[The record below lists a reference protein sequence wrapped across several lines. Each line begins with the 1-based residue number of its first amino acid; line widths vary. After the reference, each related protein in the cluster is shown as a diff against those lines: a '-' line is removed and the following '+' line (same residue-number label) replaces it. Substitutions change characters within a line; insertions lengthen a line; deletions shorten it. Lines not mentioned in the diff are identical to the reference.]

1 YPTYPFSHSPMQVHV
16 LRAANLAIEL
26 SIEQTI
32 SSGSRNV
39 RLPNESDDTHLS
51 IATSSIEQLVSGL
64 EDYAL
69 SHGNTCDKC
78 DACCM
83 NRDRLKVGTGS
94 AKNSDRRRDK
104 GLLVEIAIMVAHT
117 ASDLSC
123 WMVNC
128 SSTQV
133 LHFQDFVPCPI
144 SQSSFNV
151 LMSMDWQSF
160 GFKLKGGFMDDEGN
174 AVLEWDNLTFA
185 RVDIAI
191 HTYHGIYPALVL
203 RILSFSIGCLGVDIQ
218 HGFFPIVFL
227 QLSLTCFS
235 YSTRMAEI

>member
-1 YPTYPFSHSPMQVHV
+1 MDSTCILFNSGMMNSSYCCSDILDIISKFILLLSDSHV
-16 LRAANLAIEL
+16 
-26 SIEQTI
+26 
-32 SSGSRNV
+32 
-39 RLPNESDDTHLS
+39 
-51 IATSSIEQLVSGL
+51 
-64 EDYAL
+64 
-69 SHGNTCDKC
+69 
-78 DACCM
+78 
-83 NRDRLKVGTGS
+83 RDRLKAGTGS

-133 LHFQDFVPCPI
+133 LHFQDFIPCPI

-191 HTYHGIYPALVL
+191 HTYHGIYPAIVL
-203 RILSFSIGCLGVDIQ
+203 CILSFSIDCLGVDIH
-218 HGFFPIVFL
+218 HGFFPSVFL
-227 QLSLTCFS
+227 
-235 YSTRMAEI
+235 

>member
-1 YPTYPFSHSPMQVHV
+1 MMNSSYCCFDILDIISKFILPLSDSHV
-16 LRAANLAIEL
+16 
-26 SIEQTI
+26 
-32 SSGSRNV
+32 
-39 RLPNESDDTHLS
+39 
-51 IATSSIEQLVSGL
+51 
-64 EDYAL
+64 
-69 SHGNTCDKC
+69 
-78 DACCM
+78 
-83 NRDRLKVGTGS
+83 RDRLKIGTGS

-128 SSTQV
+128 SSSQV

-203 RILSFSIGCLGVDIQ
+203 RRLSFSIDCLGVDI
-218 HGFFPIVFL
+218 HHWFFPSVFVW
-227 QLSLTCFS
+227 LSLTCFS
-235 YSTRMAEI
+235 YSTKMAEI